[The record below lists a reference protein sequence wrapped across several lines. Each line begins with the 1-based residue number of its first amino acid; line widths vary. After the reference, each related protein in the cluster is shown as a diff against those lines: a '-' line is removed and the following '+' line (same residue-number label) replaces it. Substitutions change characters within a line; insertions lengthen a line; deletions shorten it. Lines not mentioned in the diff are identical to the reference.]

1 MSKTNIS
8 TLIDILTVARNEYKR
23 NYGQVKKTYD
33 KEIKEIQ
40 RDFKPNT
47 PRYIEEMQKAKQRFE
62 SQVEEQRK
70 TVKEFT
76 LHNIDDMVD
85 DEVAVVRRIDTVAME
100 KLSAVANLP
109 LTATEI
115 SILQERFAPNGEYWA
130 TRMIGDL
137 AEKNGLKPSQFLHSA
152 TLDTKLDVLKQLKQQ
167 LETFLTDYDGEPRYQ
182 TEVLLADAV
191 LARAERIY
199 TNGYMNTSM
208 EDEQI
213 ARRAFVQLKGKSV
226 AEQGIGLQN
235 ILNNTTEAT
244 KRALFFEIANN
255 VSGINIDDGALRWAG
270 YADEFEAYKKNE
282 HSDYKEA
289 RKAFDKVITA
299 GSKEEVESVAV
310 RMGENKYFNNMLQDA
325 KNTSK
330 YVESYLHDTSEAETS
345 TKTAEE

>member
-8 TLIDILTVARNEYKR
+8 TVIDILTVARNEFKSKYE
-23 NYGQVKKTYD
+23 NLKKEYD
-33 KEIKEIQ
+33 KEVKEIQ

-47 PRYIEEMQKAKQRFE
+47 PRYNEEMQKAKQRLE
-62 SQVEEQRK
+62 MQIEEERQEVRK
-70 TVKEFT
+70 FT
-76 LHNIDDMVD
+76 IHNIDDLMD
-85 DEVAVVRRIDTVAME
+85 DEVATVRRIDTIAME

-137 AEKNGLKPSQFLHSA
+137 AEKNGLKPSQFLQSA
-152 TLDTKLDVLKQLKQQ
+152 TLDTKLDILRQLKEQTEK
-167 LETFLTDYDGEPRYQ
+167 LLVEYDGEPRYQ

-199 TNGYMNTSM
+199 TNGHMGKCM

-213 ARRAFVQLKGKSV
+213 ARRAFVQLKGKSIV
-226 AEQGIGLQN
+226 EQGIGLQN
-235 ILNNTTEAT
+235 ILNNTTEET

-255 VSGINIDDGALRWAG
+255 TKGINIDDSALRWAG
-270 YADEFEAYKKNE
+270 YLDEFEAYKKKE
-282 HSDYKEA
+282 HSDYQKA

-310 RMGENKYFNNMLQDA
+310 RMGENKYFNNMLQGA

-330 YVESYLHDTSEAETS
+330 YVETYLHDTSDTETS
-345 TKTAEE
+345 TKPAEE